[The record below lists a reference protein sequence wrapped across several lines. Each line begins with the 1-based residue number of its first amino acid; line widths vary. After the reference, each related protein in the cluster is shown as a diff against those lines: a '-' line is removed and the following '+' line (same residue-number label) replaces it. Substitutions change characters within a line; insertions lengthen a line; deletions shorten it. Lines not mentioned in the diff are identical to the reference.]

1 MDVMPDTAGYVH
13 GKRTDQI
20 QIHRGNEDLPGH
32 ERLSIDRPHADPG
45 VRLYRVRM
53 ISLIP
58 SISKSPRSRS
68 DLTESHV
75 RVAGGGIT
83 CHPFIELSLDQ
94 NENRSKSPQ
103 KSNNHS
109 DVTDAE
115 QTPRLTSVVADNI
128 GLAPVEG
135 IDRSLAFITNR
146 WNGRR
151 QCPNRAS
158 NSRTRIHPPAASTR
172 FGS

>member
-1 MDVMPDTAGYVH
+1 MAARLRCSSDHSTDCPLTQSRMDVMPDTAGYVH

-128 GLAPVEG
+128 GLTSWLHKE
-135 IDRSLAFITNR
+135 F
-146 WNGRR
+146 
-151 QCPNRAS
+151 
-158 NSRTRIHPPAASTR
+158 R
-172 FGS
+172 FCYGQQSFRKQR